1 MNNSGANRINI
12 TITPSSRPSTLDTTY
27 AHRSHNSADRSH
39 SLNSS
44 STSSSSSLDDS
55 YDYTKRKKYGRHV
68 QGLPASA
75 MATVDA
81 VLDRNQNSHHTPM
94 RTVNLYD
101 VDNEEE
107 DDEDEDDNAYMRSKG
122 DIKNTSRGA
131 MTQSHDL
138 GRTAIIPPV
147 EPHRQVKHL
156 NQPMTKNQ
164 QSRHLSRA
172 RSAQPSSPQRSK
184 PERQDIPDK
193 TGIATSEESISIND
207 ALYPPNHHTRGDPI
221 PKLGQANTKS
231 PSSKSSSGQP
241 TPRPLSQE
249 QIRMYRTATCMSEL
263 SSDAAITYDDEKQPG
278 YIPNWPLFLPDRE
291 TEERIVK
298 KLDWNLLPLLGI
310 LYLFSYLDRVN
321 IGNARLF
328 GLEEAVHLTDSQY
341 NM

>member
-1 MNNSGANRINI
+1 MNNNSGANRINI
-12 TITPSSRPSTLDTTY
+12 TITPSTRPSTLDVTQ
-27 AHRSHNSADRSH
+27 AQRSYNSVDRPH

-44 STSSSSSLDDS
+44 PTSSSSSSLDDG

-81 VLDRNQNSHHTPM
+81 VLERGHNSHDIPMHTA
-94 RTVNLYD
+94 NLSD
-101 VDNEEE
+101 PDNDGE
-107 DDEDEDDNAYMRSKG
+107 DDEDEDEEAYMRSKG
-122 DIKNTSRGA
+122 DIKNTSRGT
-131 MTQSHDL
+131 MTQSHNL
-138 GRTAIIPPV
+138 GQTAIIPPV
-147 EPHRQVKHL
+147 EPHRQVKHP

-164 QSRHLSRA
+164 RSQHLSRT
-172 RSAQPSSPQRSK
+172 RSAQRSSSQKSK
-184 PERQDIPDK
+184 LGRQDSPDK
-193 TGIATSEESISIND
+193 TEITTPEESISIND
-207 ALYPPNHHTRGDPI
+207 E
-221 PKLGQANTKS
+221 KS
-231 PSSKSSSGQP
+231 PGRP

-249 QIRMYRTATCMSEL
+249 QIQMYRTATCMSEF
-263 SSDAAITYDDEKQPG
+263 SGNAVIMYNDEKQEG

-291 TEERIVK
+291 TEEKIVK

-328 GLEEAVHLTDSQY
+328 GLEESVHLTDSQY